1 MKEKRQRIIVYGDS
15 VVLDGVRAS
24 LKRASQLEIIS
35 LDQPPASLAENL
47 PDLHPQ
53 AVIFDLGSVSP
64 DFPLALLHQS
74 NLVLIGID
82 PETHQAL
89 VWSERHLSE
98 LSMQEL
104 VEIIQGERHGDAEI
118 RGHGDAGTRRTL
130 KERRAGSE
138 Q

>member
-24 LKRASQLEIIS
+24 LKHASQLEIIS

-64 DFPLALLHQS
+64 DFPLALLHQA

-98 LSMQEL
+98 PSMQEL
-104 VEIIQGERHGDAEI
+104 VEIIQGERHGEGET
-118 RGHGDAGTRRTL
+118 RGHG
-130 KERRAGSE
+130 E
-138 Q
+138 QCDEHGNMET